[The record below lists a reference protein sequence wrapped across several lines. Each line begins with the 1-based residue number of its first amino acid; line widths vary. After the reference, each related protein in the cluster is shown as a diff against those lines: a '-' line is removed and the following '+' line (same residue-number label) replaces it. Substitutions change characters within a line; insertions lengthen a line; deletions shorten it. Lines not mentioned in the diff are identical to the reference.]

1 MPTITSRPLLQA
13 TNLIGAPQAPVAA
26 ARETQRPAKSVGAFS
41 SVDSF
46 IASTEIVDNALI
58 SAVGSYQDSRLAVEL
73 SLGGHESG
81 LNGADIARSMGRS
94 MARRALSST
103 ARNGW
108 QVYQGKLSLAQAG
121 GNVVG
126 DVGTSVVS
134 SGVGAVASHLAVFGL
149 SKTGLPT
156 IAVTVGGSIAGWAA
170 NNLTHHLIRKTGVT
184 GAISDKATQVFE
196 SLGK

>member
-13 TNLIGAPQAPVAA
+13 TNLIGSTQPPVAA
-26 ARETQRPAKSVGAFS
+26 QREPQVQAKSAGAFS
-41 SVDSF
+41 SVDAF
-46 IASTEIVDNALI
+46 ISSTEIVDNAVI
-58 SAVGSYQDSRLAVEL
+58 SAFGSYQDSRMAVQLGLDGQESVL
-73 SLGGHESG
+73 SGSG
-81 LNGADIARSMGRS
+81 IARSMGRS
-94 MARRALSST
+94 MVRRALSST

-108 QVYQGKLSLAQAG
+108 QVYQGRLSMAQAG

-149 SKTGLPT
+149 SKTGLPS
-156 IAVTVGGSIAGWAA
+156 IAVTVGGSVAGWAA

-184 GAISDKATQVFE
+184 GAISAKATQAFE
-196 SLGK
+196 SLSK

>member
-13 TNLIGAPQAPVAA
+13 TNLIGATQSPVAA
-26 ARETQRPAKSVGAFS
+26 QREPQSQVKNAGAFS

-46 IASTEIVDNALI
+46 IASTEVFDNALI
-58 SAVGSYQDSRLAVEL
+58 SAVGSYQDSRLAVQL
-73 SLGGHESG
+73 SLDGNESV
-81 LNGADIARSMGRS
+81 LNGAGIAKSMGRS

-108 QVYQGKLSLAQAG
+108 QVFQGNLSMAQAG

-149 SKTGLPT
+149 SKTGLPS

-170 NNLTHHLIRKTGVT
+170 NNLTHRLIRSTGVT

-196 SLGK
+196 SFGK